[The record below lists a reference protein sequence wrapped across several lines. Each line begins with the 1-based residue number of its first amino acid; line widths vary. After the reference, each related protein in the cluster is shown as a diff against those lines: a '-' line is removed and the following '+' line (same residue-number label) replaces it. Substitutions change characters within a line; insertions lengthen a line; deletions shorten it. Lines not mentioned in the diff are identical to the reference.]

1 MKKIIIGIS
10 FLFVLSGTCVY
21 AQRGVIQEEIDRIA
35 SELFSN
41 ERLFTPKTGTSSI
54 AQLNQYVK
62 QFSLLEADTKV
73 LQRIATT
80 KPEALEI
87 NLPLGNSFVT
97 LQLTKSN
104 VVDQQTI
111 FRSQDRVIPY
121 TPGAYYYGIIKGEE
135 NSIVAISF
143 FNNTIIGVLANE
155 RGNYVLGKS
164 NTLDTES
171 NEYIFYHEKDLLLT
185 KSPQCYTADDIPPT
199 IPVIPTGAPPV
210 LDKCVKV
217 YIEADYQLYLNQGS
231 LVNNVLNYVT
241 GLFNVT
247 TTLYRN
253 ESISTALSDVKVWT
267 VGDPYRFASDM
278 RGALTSF
285 GNAMSGGFNGNLAH
299 LFSGRSLGGGIAYL
313 DALCKTSLYKVAVS
327 AALDSYTP
335 SFPTYSWS
343 TMVVTHEMGHGLGS
357 HHTHDCV
364 WNGTNTAID
373 GCGPNAG
380 YGPDPGGC
388 PTAPEPVDGGT
399 IMSYCHLR
407 PVGINFNKGFG
418 PQPGNLIRNKVST
431 SICVA
436 VCCRSNVTIT
446 GLYSQPLTQSKGWI
460 KSNGAT
466 TISPTSTVKLDADPI
481 NGYIELSTSG
491 LMSPGYVIIAP
502 TGTNMF
508 VAQALD
514 GCDINQ
520 PTLVGDNSSYLRL
533 ASDDTKIE
541 SVSSIRIYPNPAKE
555 SFTVHC
561 EGGLI
566 PTHIEVVDMFGYTQ
580 LVDIKDIDVYQKEI
594 TFKHPQPGVCIVIV
608 QSSDSVNHKLIIVE

>member
-21 AQRGVIQEEIDRIA
+21 AQRGVIQEEIDRIT

-87 NLPLGNSFVT
+87 NLPLGNLFVT

-104 VVDQQTI
+104 VVDQQTV

-171 NEYIFYHEKDLLLT
+171 NEYILYHEKDLLLT

-210 LDKCVKV
+210 LDKCIKV
-217 YIEADYQLYLNQGS
+217 YVEADYQLYLNQGS

-253 ESISTALSDVKVWT
+253 ESISTALSNVKVWT
-267 VGDPYRFASDM
+267 VNDPYSSASDT
-278 RGALTSF
+278 RDALTLF
-285 GNAMSGGFNGNLAH
+285 QNAMSSGFNGDLAH
-299 LFSGRSLGGGIAYL
+299 LFSGLGLGGGIASGFGV
-313 DALCKTSLYKVAVS
+313 LCGPSSNRSAVS
-327 AALDSYTP
+327 ANLDSYTP

-343 TMVVTHEMGHGLGS
+343 TMVVTHEMGHCLGS
-357 HHTHDCV
+357 RHTHACV
-364 WNGTNTAID
+364 WNGTGTAID
-373 GCGPNAG
+373 GCAG
-380 YGPDPGGC
+380 YVEGACSIPGYPAG
-388 PTAPEPVDGGT
+388 GGT
-399 IMSYCHLR
+399 IMSYCHFSGR
-407 PVGINFNKGFG
+407 PGINYTKGFG
-418 PQPGNLIRNKVST
+418 PQPGDVIRNHVSGA
-431 SICVA
+431 ICVEA
-436 VCCRSNVTIT
+436 CCPSSVIIT

-460 KSNGAT
+460 KSSGAT

-481 NGYIELSTSG
+481 NGYIELSISG

-502 TGTNMF
+502 TGINMF

-594 TFKHPQPGVCIVIV
+594 TFKHPQPGVYIVIV
-608 QSSDSVNHKLIIVE
+608 QCSDSVNHKLIIVE